1 MIKKIFSL
9 ILVFLTLNGWA
20 QNSGRKADI
29 HLTILETTDVHGCVF
44 PQNLVYQKKRKGSLA
59 QVQTYLNEERA
70 KKNQTLLLLDNGDIL
85 QGTPFV
91 YYYNYVS
98 TKGIHQLAAIMNAM
112 KYDVGTVG
120 NHDIEPGHAVY
131 DAFRKEIHFPW
142 LAANAVS
149 NATGKP
155 YFRPYVI
162 LHRAGLKIAVLGM
175 ITPAIPNWL
184 PEKIWSGMHFQ
195 DMVKT
200 ARYWVQ
206 YIREKENPDVMI
218 GLFHSGTKQSE
229 GIHNAGEPP
238 EDASGL
244 VAKEVPGFDIIF
256 AGHDHRRF
264 NQFVVNSNGKKV
276 LLIDPA
282 AHAETVARA
291 DVLMKYDTVTK
302 KYTKKIIGH
311 LVSMADE
318 PPNKEFLQKYHADFV
333 AVKQFVDHRVGTFQS
348 GIDARKALFGSS
360 AFVDVIHQLQLKKT
374 GADISLVSLLSINAQ
389 IAKGDVYMRDLFK
402 LYRFE
407 NYLYT
412 ISMSGMEIKKAL
424 EYSYGHWYNT
434 LSNKQDHLLLFK
446 KDKEGHLV
454 KSTFTGRPA
463 LKYPYYNF
471 VSAAGIRYL
480 VDVRKKAGNRIH
492 ILSMANGK
500 AFDPNKIYTVAIN
513 SYQGNGGGGT
523 LTNGAGIPKKELT
536 KRLISSSNHDIR
548 YLMMEELEKQ
558 QTVDPKPLENWK
570 ILPVWKAKRAARR
583 DYKLLF
589 GTPK

>member
-1 MIKKIFSL
+1 MKK
-9 ILVFLTLNGWA
+9 FLPFLLLFVCLNAWS
-20 QNSGRKADI
+20 QNRETKPDI

-44 PQNLVYQKKRKGSLA
+44 PQDLVYQKKRKGSLA

-91 YYYNYVS
+91 YYYNYVN
-98 TKGIHQLAAIMNAM
+98 TRGIHQLAAIMNAM

-131 DAFRKEIHFPW
+131 DSFRKEINFPW

-149 NATGKP
+149 DSTGKP

-162 LHRAGLKIAVLGM
+162 LHRDGLKIAVLGM

-184 PEKIWSGMHFQ
+184 PEKIWSGMHFE

-206 YIREKENPDVMI
+206 YIREKEHPDLMI

-229 GIHNAGEPP
+229 GIHNDGEPP

-244 VAKEVPGFDIIF
+244 VAKEVPGFDIVF

-264 NQFVVNSNGKKV
+264 NQFVINSEEKKV

-291 DVLMKYDTVTK
+291 DILMKYDTLSK
-302 KYTKKIIGH
+302 KYTKKITGD
-311 LVSMADE
+311 LVSMADY
-318 PPNKEFLQKYHADFV
+318 PPNKEFLQKFHSDFV
-333 AVKQFVDHRVGTFQS
+333 QVQKFVDHRVGTFKS

-412 ISMSGMEIKKAL
+412 MRMSGMEIKKAL
-424 EYSYGHWYNT
+424 EYSYGHWYST

-446 KDKEGHLV
+446 KDKEGNLV

-480 VDVRKKAGNRIH
+480 VDVRKKEGNRIH
-492 ILSMANGK
+492 ILSMANGE
-500 AFDPNKIYTVAIN
+500 AFDPNKTYTVAIN

-558 QTVDPKPLENWK
+558 QTVDPKPIENWK
-570 ILPVWKAKRAARR
+570 VIPKRKAKRAERR

-589 GTPK
+589 GNAK